1 LQNWQQTWWAKTKGG
16 HRLEVLERAFEI
28 ASACIAPG
36 QSSIKGSMAPLPLN
50 DKKTAA
56 RRESLFKV
64 QTTRSKMVEVT
75 KSITDTQHGLAQA
88 LITTISKE
96 FDDQHSTERDEL
108 VAELSQLDEVK
119 ASTREALETSRLND
133 MGITVLDGL
142 LKLVI
147 PDKKLGILHQLS
159 DDDQFPIFM
168 ASEEPLA
175 ESEARFPEEQEVLD
189 VDVVAAKIQEVYGIP
204 IDFLADKKLN
214 DSKAKDVCQIRSSGK
229 RFKEVQVSEPLK
241 GDSIVG
247 KGELATCDAECAMWL
262 KDMAAKFDQERF
274 VLNFRDFE
282 ALITRPE
289 ECAKAASGA
298 NYWIRKHNHL
308 DIARDNITHVRRL
321 VCHMRENDMISD
333 PDNVQVTMRRMYALL
348 ALMYG
353 CVSEGAILLTIMDQ
367 LLENLAKSVI
377 GNVSPKLE
385 SSRMQSAVR
394 ILHER
399 PMQRKRTHAINDLK
413 RLEREHKAREVFA
426 EVVRF
431 YHGAAILLFS
441 AASGGKSEE
450 VESQTIMWY
459 EGIIKLSSK
468 CGHSKCTD
476 QLEIKKT
483 KKVSVEGERWALS
496 IAVKDSRIGFP
507 EERSVTHHLPY
518 SCGLLTWSL

>member
-1 LQNWQQTWWAKTKGG
+1 M
-16 HRLEVLERAFEI
+16 LERAIEV

-50 DKKTAA
+50 DTKTAA

-64 QTTRSKMVEVT
+64 QTTRSKMIEVT

-96 FDDQHSTERDEL
+96 FDDQHSPERDDL

-119 ASTREALETSRLND
+119 ASTREVLEASSFNS
-133 MGITVLDGL
+133 MGLEVLDGFL
-142 LKLVI
+142 RLVV

-159 DDDQFPIFM
+159 DDDQFPIFA
-168 ASEEPLA
+168 ASEEPLP
-175 ESEARFPEEQEVLD
+175 ESEARFPEEQEVID
-189 VDVVAAKIQEVYGIP
+189 VDVVAAKIQEVCGIP
-204 IDFLADKKLN
+204 IDYLADKKLN

-229 RFKEVQVSEPLK
+229 RFKAVQVSEPLQ

-247 KGELATCDAECAMWL
+247 KAELAALDTECANWL
-262 KDMAAKFDQERF
+262 QEMAAGFDQNRF
-274 VLNFRDFE
+274 ILNFRDFE

-289 ECAKAASGA
+289 ECAKATSGA

-367 LLENLAKSVI
+367 LLETLAKSVI

-399 PMQRKRTHAINDLK
+399 PMQRKRTHTINDMK

-441 AASGGKSEE
+441 AASGGKSDEAE
-450 VESQTIMWY
+450 GQTIMWY
-459 EGIIKLSSK
+459 EGIINLSSK
-468 CGHSKCTD
+468 CGHSKCID
-476 QLEIKKT
+476 QLEIKKS

-507 EERSVTHHLPY
+507 EERSATHL
-518 SCGLLTWSL
+518 